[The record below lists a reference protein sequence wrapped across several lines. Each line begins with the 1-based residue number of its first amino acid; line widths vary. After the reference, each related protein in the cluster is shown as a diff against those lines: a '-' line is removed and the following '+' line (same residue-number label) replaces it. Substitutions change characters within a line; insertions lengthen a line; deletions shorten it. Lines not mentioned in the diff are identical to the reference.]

1 MMIIRSFYYNLM
13 NDISLF
19 FNWLCREIDALLAN
33 GYYILFLISAMIFLL
48 QYGVPLIVDYF
59 VENNDY
65 EQ

>member
-1 MMIIRSFYYNLM
+1 MMIIRSFYYDLM
-13 NDISLF
+13 SDISLF

-33 GYYILFLISAMIFLL
+33 GYYLLFLISAMIFLL